1 MAERIATTYRRLFD
15 VWVLH
20 HYWLDEGATI
30 YDRLAADQRKSRL
43 LAYDM
48 RSFFT
53 FAPLPSTQSA
63 LRSARCLFRE
73 TALGGLVA
81 APMGTMFP
89 VDHVFEFALTVKD
102 SQVYGYTSLTFR
114 RQQIHTLVSTSDRRQ
129 YRYKENV
136 PVLANLTGVTRGAG
150 PEREL
155 FLSRETP
162 PLAADLPAE
171 SLANAAG
178 ALVQVTGEGPGAATS
193 NLGNPAS
200 ALPVFV
206 HQGDSPPITSP
217 PGVTGAPA
225 RGVRLSADLADDVFA
240 VIRLTARRA
249 DDDVFSFVDGDGA
262 PQATPPVYQ
271 IRFKNRLTFRAY
283 HDQRTGTFTE
293 MEPNAL
299 PLTYFGNAATKQ
311 KPSRGPVKAEMN
323 GGQVTRLVSEI
334 FLANE

>member
-1 MAERIATTYRRLFD
+1 MAEPVAATYRRLFD
-15 VWVLH
+15 VWILH

-30 YDRLAADQRKSRL
+30 YDRLAADQRQSRL

-48 RSFFT
+48 RKFFK

-63 LRSARCLFRE
+63 LRSARCIFRE
-73 TALGGLVA
+73 TALGGTVA
-81 APMGTMFP
+81 APAGTTFP
-89 VDHVFEFALTVKD
+89 VDHVFEFALTVTD
-102 SQVYGYTSLTFR
+102 DQVCNYTSLTFR
-114 RQQIHTLVSTSDRRQ
+114 RQEIRNLVSTSDRRQ

-150 PEREL
+150 PHREL

-162 PLAADLPAE
+162 PLAADFPIE
-171 SLANAAG
+171 SLAKDG
-178 ALVQVTGEGPGAATS
+178 DALVQVTGEGPGAATS
-193 NLGNPAS
+193 NVGNPTS

-206 HQGDSPPITSP
+206 HQGDSPPIVAP
-217 PGVTGAPA
+217 PGVIGAPA

-249 DDDVFSFVDGDGA
+249 DDDAFSFVDGVGA
-262 PQATPPVYQ
+262 PLAAPPVYQ

-283 HDQRTGTFTE
+283 RDQRTGALTE
-293 MEPNAL
+293 TEPNAL
-299 PLTYFGNAATKQ
+299 PLTYFGNAGTKQ

-323 GGQVTRLVSEI
+323 GGHVTRLISEI
-334 FLANE
+334 FLSNE